1 MTRWIPWT
9 IVIVAA
15 VTSWEVSAQ
24 PDEPGPYLISLRNVE
39 PYTPDPG
46 VRLDLPAREADA
58 NPRNVHVL
66 VQLDAAVVARATDG
80 RAREALRTLF
90 AANPQDNPPLLIQR
104 NLQRSTY
111 EAVINRTLAEQLIT
125 PRGIAALDPEVRQF
139 VRWIGTVP
147 TESKIEAELRQGMYQ
162 SWGLGPNNTFRLL
175 VTVHADEVDEAETTL
190 RDILTRVR
198 QQGQTVEPPRRYAHD
213 TWVVLLPMNG
223 LEALVAEDSVRSVAQ
238 GPRPFSPLNDT
249 VRNATGIETAQGI
262 VNPPSDPPA
271 YGGLTGQGIAVA
283 VMEGNGIDA
292 DHDDFWDHDIF
303 GHRTVSRIQHH
314 TGVPPTSKHGTH
326 VTGTIAG
333 NGYQSTRRN
342 ANEQLNGDPMTDHYK
357 WRGMAPR
364 ATILSFENVLSG
376 GDRQTQY
383 DATVIAGADVS
394 NDSHVHQSCLV
405 YDTMTANV
413 DSLVRGDLD
422 FNGIEIPPRAA
433 VWSAGNNGSY
443 FRYCANFGYFGLTV
457 ASKNAIVVGGI
468 NANGTHYIE
477 SSLGPTYD
485 GRLKPDVVAPGC
497 SGLGIRSSATWEPD
511 TDPERKGIANGYAR
525 ACGTST
531 SAAVVTGAIALLLE
545 KWRQEFG
552 TSTGC
557 LFTSSGECFPL
568 PSTLKAVL
576 IHGAKDVIDATPVR
590 WIESPLA
597 AVQAFKGPDYVT
609 GYGSI
614 DVAKSLALVDSVPA
628 SSRRIVEAVMWWPA
642 NVPDEY
648 VVSVPPG
655 AGSLRATLVWDDE
668 EGSPGS
674 SPTDKQLKN
683 DLDLELISPTNVT
696 HYPWVAPALTPNI
709 VGSIH
714 QEFDNAVAAQIA
726 AATKGVDTLNN
737 VEQVDV
743 EAVALISGG
752 DWTIRVKGGKL
763 GPFKSQRYSLV
774 ADYSLGSGL
783 VFPPVQGV
791 RDPCIEIEWISGP
804 GGLQVEIPPRGI
816 CVYVPLDP
824 ICRYILGCP
833 GCPFGLCADME
844 LRLSPIPDFLRVAV
858 RRRDGTDVATD
869 ESGQRTRTLRWEPVP
884 DEKYALVLEA
894 RPDTRPA
901 GTYNIEVS
909 LERSP

>member
-1 MTRWIPWT
+1 MTRWMPWT
-9 IVIVAA
+9 IVIAA
-15 VTSWEVSAQ
+15 TVTSWAVSAQ

-46 VRLDLPAREADA
+46 VRLDLPAEDADA

-66 VQLDAAVVARATDG
+66 VQLDAAEVARATDP
-80 RAREALRTLF
+80 RAQEALRRLF
-90 AANPQDNPPLLIQR
+90 MANPADNPPLLIQK

-111 EAVINRTLAEQLIT
+111 EAVINRSLADRLT
-125 PRGIAALDPEVRQF
+125 SPAGVGALDADMRRF

-147 TESKIEAELRQGMYQ
+147 TESKIEPELRQGMYH
-162 SWGLGPNNTFRLL
+162 SWGPGPNNTFRLL
-175 VTVHADEVDEAETTL
+175 VTVHADEVDGAETML
-190 RDILTRVR
+190 RGLLTRVR

-213 TWVVLLPMNG
+213 TWLVLLPMNG
-223 LEALVAEDSVRSVAQ
+223 LEILVAEDSVRAVAQ

-262 VNPPSDPPA
+262 VSPLSDPPA

-292 DHDDFWDHDIF
+292 DHDDFWDHDVF
-303 GHRTVSRIQHH
+303 GHRTVLRIQHH
-314 TGVPPTSKHGTH
+314 TGNPPTSMHGTH

-342 ANEQLNGDPMTDHYK
+342 AYEQLNGDPMTDHYK

-422 FNGIEIPPRAA
+422 FDGIAIPPRAA
-433 VWSAGNNGSY
+433 VWAAGNNGANL
-443 FRYCANFGYFGLTV
+443 RYCPNFGYFGLTV

-468 NANGTHYIE
+468 NTDGTHYIE

-511 TDPERKGIANGYAR
+511 TDPERNGIANGYAR

-531 SAAVVTGAIALLLE
+531 SAAVVTGTIALLLE

-552 TSTGC
+552 TSTDC
-557 LFTSSGECFPL
+557 LFTSGGECFPL
-568 PSTLKAVL
+568 PSTLKALL
-576 IHGAKDVIDATPVR
+576 IHGANDVVHTSPVR
-590 WIESPLA
+590 WTDSGA
-597 AVQAFKGPDYVT
+597 AVQAFDGPDYVT

-614 DVAKSLALVDSVPA
+614 DVAESLALIDSVAA
-628 SSRRIVEAVMWWPA
+628 SNRRIVEAVMSA
-642 NVPDEY
+642 TNTPDEY
-648 VVSVPPG
+648 LVSVPAG
-655 AGSLRATLVWDDE
+655 ARYLRATLAWDDE
-668 EGSPGS
+668 EGNPSPNL
-674 SPTDKQLKN
+674 TDKQLKN
-683 DLDLELISPTNVT
+683 DLDLELISPSNVT

-709 VGSIH
+709 VNFIH
-714 QEFDNAVAAQIA
+714 QERDIAVAAQIA
-726 AATKGVDTLNN
+726 AATKGVDTRNN
-737 VEQVDV
+737 VEQVEV
-743 EAVALISGG
+743 EMGSLISGG
-752 DWTIRVKGGKL
+752 TWIIRVKGGKL

-774 ADYSLGSGL
+774 ADHSLGSGI
-783 VFPPVQGV
+783 VFPPVQGP
-791 RDPCIEIEWISGP
+791 RDCIEIEWISGP
-804 GGLQVEIPPRGI
+804 GGLEVEIPPRGV

-824 ICRYILGCP
+824 ICRYVLGCP
-833 GCPFGLCADME
+833 GCPFGLCADMR
-844 LRLSPIPDFLRVAV
+844 LRLSPIPDFLRVGV
-858 RRRDGTDVATD
+858 RRRDGTEVASD
-869 ESGQRTRTLRWEPVP
+869 ESAERTRTLTWEPVP
-884 DEKYALVLEA
+884 GEKYALVFEA
-894 RPDTRPA
+894 RPGTRPA
-901 GTYNIEVS
+901 GTYTIEAS
-909 LERSP
+909 LERR